1 MCWCRCGSIWREVIV
16 GRIAMYGCANF
27 ILIKDATYK
36 AGTVYNI
43 DIIELHTNHD
53 KFVADG
59 SKRPYSNKNYTS

>member
-1 MCWCRCGSIWREVIV
+1 MGS
-16 GRIAMYGCANF
+16 IAMYGCANF